1 MSPKRELSLDQIQ
14 EIRAL
19 RDKLPAAEAKK
30 RFGIGSTRLYKIW
43 RDAEPSGPLEP
54 AGPQSLLPA
63 AAPTVED
70 IYDRLG
76 RLESHAAQATGRP
89 LEPAQ
94 AGPQSLLSSAAPTI
108 EDFYNRLGRLES
120 RAEQATGLLVEVL
133 EQLAQRDDPLDEL
146 QEEMLPMVAETAEEV
161 QEARD
166 EQTETRMDLREMAK
180 TAQTWIYNSFAVL
193 VAWKVAV
200 HTWNQCTPALDGTT
214 VGRDNAGSAPQDE
227 ELVAVA
233 EQQQQHDKH
242 IPNTWVCAKPGN
254 PHYMV

>member
-1 MSPKRELSLDQIQ
+1 MSPKRELSLEQIQ

-63 AAPTVED
+63 PTV
-70 IYDRLG
+70 
-76 RLESHAAQATGRP
+76 
-89 LEPAQ
+89 
-94 AGPQSLLSSAAPTI
+94 

-133 EQLAQRDDPLDEL
+133 AVLSELAQHDDSDLLDEL
-146 QEEMLPMVAETAEEV
+146 QEEIEETAEEV
-161 QEARD
+161 QETQD
-166 EQTETRMDLREMAK
+166 EQAETRMDIQEMAK
-180 TAQTWIYNSFAVL
+180 TTQTWIYISTAVL

-200 HTWNQCTPALDGTT
+200 HTWNQCTPALPGTP
-214 VGRDNAGSAPQDE
+214 VGSDNGGTPPQDE
-227 ELVAVA
+227 QQSAVVVDD
-233 EQQQQHDKH
+233 QQQE
-242 IPNTWVCAKPGN
+242 NAKPGN
-254 PHYMV
+254 PHYMA